1 MPDQQP
7 TPIQLALFPATAP
20 PPLATPPSPP
30 RLPPSLGQAIAAYC
44 DHLAAAG
51 RAAHTVRST
60 AFDLAALLAQLGN
73 RPLAEVQPAHL
84 AAHLRWLRDAKRNRP
99 ASLRRKIA
107 TLKGFFRHAVAAG
120 WLATDPTADLTYPA
134 PPPPRLVALTPD
146 EAEAVVAASL
156 ADPVWHALV
165 LLLLDTGLKRDELL
179 ALRPADLYLAPDPA
193 QSRITVR
200 HTQQA
205 KRLRRRTLPL
215 TPRCHAALARMLTI
229 PWPSPTLFRLSVRG
243 VNFVVETVG
252 KRAGLQRIR
261 RLTPEILRDT
271 FAVRAMQQRVAVEQ
285 ARARAGATPAEL
297 DALRTQHDREVAALL
312 GISRYSE
319 MPARYRAAALALLAP
334 SG

>member
-1 MPDQQP
+1 MADQQP
-7 TPIQLALFPATAP
+7 GVTQLALFPVAAPAP
-20 PPLATPPSPP
+20 PATPSPP
-30 RLPPSLGQAIAAYC
+30 SQPPRSLGQAIAAYC
-44 DHLAAAG
+44 DPLAAAG

-73 RPLAEVQPAHL
+73 CPLVEIQPGHL
-84 AAHLRWLRDAKRNRP
+84 TAHLRWLRDAKRNRP

-107 TLKGFFRHAVAAG
+107 TLKGFFRHAVTAG
-120 WLATDPTADLTYPA
+120 WLPADPAAELTYPA
-134 PPPPRLVALTPD
+134 PPPPRLAALTPD
-146 EAEAVVAASL
+146 EVEAVVAASL

-179 ALRPADLYLAPDPA
+179 ALRPTDLYLAPDPA

-229 PWPSPTLFRLSVRG
+229 PWPSPTLFQLSVRG

-261 RLTPEILRDT
+261 RLTPEMLRDT
-271 FAVRAMQQRVAVEQ
+271 FAVRAMQQRVAIEQ

-297 DALRTQHDREVAALL
+297 DELHTQHDREIAALL

-319 MPARYRAAALALLAP
+319 MPARYRAAALAMLP
-334 SG
+334 PPD